1 MVNFTSILLFTSMYV
16 LQELLCVVVTKMKYD
31 ESYSFDQAVS
41 LPVVLFPLFNT
52 KIKIVLYACL
62 CYSLYP
68 PEASGGYFGLTSA
81 TPPPPRVELFSALTL

>member
-1 MVNFTSILLFTSMYV
+1 MYV

-62 CYSLYP
+62 CYSLNNSVP
-68 PEASGGYFGLTSA
+68 VHNFLWETQFPIQLLVSLLWFVPCHKT
-81 TPPPPRVELFSALTL
+81 V